1 MTTLTITAGRVARVM
16 VAIALVA
23 LGTMLMG
30 LWVLVVILA
39 AAWNDKWNTAGEGI
53 QLSFVLIPAFVACF
67 WGAAAVGRDRG
78 PTEPPH

>member
-1 MTTLTITAGRVARVM
+1 MTPPAKRVARVM
-16 VAIALVA
+16 VAIALAV

-30 LWVLVVILA
+30 LWVLVVTLT
-39 AAWNDKWNTAGEGI
+39 AAWNDKWNTADEGI
-53 QLSFVLIPAFVACF
+53 LYSFVLIPAFVACF